1 MIRVQLVDDH
11 PLVVE
16 GLVRIINDSKIACIT
31 GTASSLK
38 ECRRIIARCVPDVL
52 LLDIGL
58 PDGNGIDAC
67 AEILQAY
74 PEVKI
79 LMLTGYSELNVITR
93 SLENGALGYV
103 LKNST
108 VEEIIEGI
116 CTVALGERF
125 LCEEADILLRT
136 KKKRDDHPLAS
147 RTRIVEAD
155 CGGAHHECH
164 LRQDVHRVRNSQ
176 KLPQEHHGQ
185 TTGTQYRC
193 PCKICR
199 GDKDGI
205 ISGDEGPVGPR
216 GKIDQMH
223 LQFWMVDQRISPH
236 EDRHALHL
244 AILQQQLQQIAARG
258 TRGADQ

>member
-136 KKKRDDHPLAS
+136 KKEMIILS
-147 RTRIVEAD
+147 RREQELLKLIAEGHTMNVISDRMCIGYETVKSYRKNIMAKLQVPNTAALVKYAVET
-155 CGGAHHECH
+155 
-164 LRQDVHRVRNSQ
+164 
-176 KLPQEHHGQ
+176 K
-185 TTGTQYRC
+185 
-193 PCKICR
+193 
-199 GDKDGI
+199 
-205 ISGDEGPVGPR
+205 
-216 GKIDQMH
+216 
-223 LQFWMVDQRISPH
+223 MV
-236 EDRHALHL
+236 
-244 AILQQQLQQIAARG
+244 
-258 TRGADQ
+258 

>member
-136 KKKRDDHPLAS
+136 KKKEMIILS
-147 RTRIVEAD
+147 RRERELLKLIAEGHTMNVISDRMCIGYETVKSYRKNIMAKLQVPNTAALVKYAVET
-155 CGGAHHECH
+155 
-164 LRQDVHRVRNSQ
+164 
-176 KLPQEHHGQ
+176 K
-185 TTGTQYRC
+185 
-193 PCKICR
+193 
-199 GDKDGI
+199 
-205 ISGDEGPVGPR
+205 
-216 GKIDQMH
+216 
-223 LQFWMVDQRISPH
+223 MV
-236 EDRHALHL
+236 
-244 AILQQQLQQIAARG
+244 
-258 TRGADQ
+258 